1 MSKTLDWSAA
11 PTDRPW
17 SAAGLHCLA
26 AALQA
31 ASGMLTRLAWRLSAA
46 AAVAAPQTVEF
57 HPIYRDAGAPEGAL
71 YINGELV
78 GTIVGV
84 TRL

>member
-1 MSKTLDWSAA
+1 MKTLDWTAAHASRPPSAVLLQLL
-11 PTDRPW
+11 
-17 SAAGLHCLA
+17 AG
-26 AALQA
+26 ALRN
-31 ASGMLTRLAWRLSAA
+31 ASDMLTRLALRLSAA
-46 AAVAAPQTVEF
+46 QAAVAAPQTVEF

-71 YINGELV
+71 YIDGELV